1 MILVALLV
9 LASVQVALFEEYI
22 IPDNIDID
30 DILKND
36 RLLKNYVNCV
46 LDKGNCTP
54 EGERLKKA
62 IPESLQNGCSKCND
76 KVKEG
81 TKKVIHHLIE
91 KKPDMW
97 KELEARYD
105 PNGDYKKKYK
115 DLIEKEGL
123 AI

>member
-1 MILVALLV
+1 MIIF
-9 LASVQVALFEEYI
+9 SE
-22 IPDNIDID
+22 
-30 DILKND
+30 
-36 RLLKNYVNCV
+36 
-46 LDKGNCTP
+46 
-54 EGERLKKA
+54 A